1 MGQDQEMLLGHKLG
15 MDLPQA
21 RSLLCKH
28 GNTLLAAE
36 LLGGKRQKISTFWG
50 KPSGFGPRMA

>member
-1 MGQDQEMLLGHKLG
+1 MLLGHKLG

-21 RSLLCKH
+21 HSLLCKH